1 MPGSSTSRCARVS
14 EIRGTKIGDGTNG
27 RPEQIG
33 EITKIYSNFYH
44 DETPELSFDGH
55 LKKRSV
61 SKIFVN
67 DDFRFYKITVERP
80 LRLKFSFSEQS
91 LGKMEDEPAFQK
103 LATSS
108 KHQEDQRIS
117 EIEAGRKRQEEIREF
132 LRNLIKEHEVDIL
145 RDREEFIELLKEEER
160 RYGFRLEALE
170 RKAIVNSCG

>member
-1 MPGSSTSRCARVS
+1 MRKSLGNKRH
-14 EIRGTKIGDGTNG
+14 EIGDGTNG

-67 DDFRFYKITVERP
+67 DDFGFYKITVERP